1 MPLCNLKRAL
11 LTLVKL
17 TRAVMPI
24 AIGWLYS
31 CNLVNCEPPMKSLT
45 APASAPPV
53 ARRVNAGQI
62 SLPAAHAKRW
72 SAREKA
78 AVVDAVSKGSLA
90 LADACQRY
98 ALTIDEFRSWQD
110 AVDRHGVAGLKAK
123 MVQERRKEGRRAVHE
138 PAIAIPS
145 AEAGLEC
152 LITDISPKGARLA
165 LEADRRLPWNFELL
179 CRRSGR
185 SVRVCRV
192 WQREREVGV
201 NFQLAAPWAI
211 EAGLDSWLLGER
223 S

>member
-1 MPLCNLKRAL
+1 
-11 LTLVKL
+11 
-17 TRAVMPI
+17 
-24 AIGWLYS
+24 
-31 CNLVNCEPPMKSLT
+31 MKSLRVPT
-45 APASAPPV
+45 SQSPV
-53 ARRVNAGQI
+53 APRANAGQI
-62 SLPAAHAKRW
+62 GLPAAHAKRW

-90 LADACQRY
+90 LEDACERY

-110 AVDRHGVAGLKAK
+110 AVDRHGVAGLRAK
-123 MVQERRKEGRRAVHE
+123 MIQERRKEARRAVQE
-138 PAIAIPS
+138 PAVAIPS

-152 LITDISPKGARLA
+152 VITDISAKGARLA
-165 LEADRRLPWNFELL
+165 LEADRQLPWNFELL
-179 CRRSGR
+179 CRRTGR